1 MPNSMVE
8 FNKVRPADINLEIPV
23 SDKNEVLSYYI
34 FNEPALNTFSKEMA
48 DERAKKPIY
57 KVERVVDI
65 ATKPLA
71 ELLDEFLPEQQ
82 SIDFLTIDVEGL
94 DFQVLRSNNWDKYLP
109 KIILL
114 ENEMEIQEM
123 IGSDIDIFMQEKNY
137 QLYAKTVK
145 TFFYKHQSFL
155 LS

>member
-1 MPNSMVE
+1 
-8 FNKVRPADINLEIPV
+8 
-23 SDKNEVLSYYI
+23 
-34 FNEPALNTFSKEMA
+34 MA

-82 SIDFLTIDVEGL
+82 NIDFLTIDVEGL
-94 DFQVLRSNNWDKYLP
+94 DFQVLRSNNWEKYSP

-123 IGSDIDIFMQEKNY
+123 IGSDIDIFMQEKLSTLCQNS
-137 QLYAKTVK
+137 KN
-145 TFFYKHQSFL
+145 FFLQASK
-155 LS
+155 LSDELKLEL

>member
-1 MPNSMVE
+1 
-8 FNKVRPADINLEIPV
+8 
-23 SDKNEVLSYYI
+23 
-34 FNEPALNTFSKEMA
+34 MA

-82 SIDFLTIDVEGL
+82 NIDFLTIDVEGL
-94 DFQVLRSNNWDKYLP
+94 DFQVLRSNNWEKYSP

-155 LS
+155 MSLKLEL